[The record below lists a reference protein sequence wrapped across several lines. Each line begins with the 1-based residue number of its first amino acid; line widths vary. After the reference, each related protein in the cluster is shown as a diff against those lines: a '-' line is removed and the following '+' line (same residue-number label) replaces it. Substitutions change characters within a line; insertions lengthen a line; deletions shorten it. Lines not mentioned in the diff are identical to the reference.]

1 MSRLRPLMPTG
12 RKCPDCQQVV
22 PDGAKVCL
30 SCKAYQDWRRF
41 VPIGQTN
48 LALIVAA
55 LSILTTLFSVV
66 LPLTQPSDADLKI
79 MFVSEGGSHASFF
92 VRNNGRS
99 GGSVVVTHFVFIFDT
114 PDGRR
119 HGMQLPLRSEP
130 VLIRAGAE
138 DRLSATT
145 SPDLVKTIRD
155 TLNTHGALRQVKTL
169 SEVLSVEVRQQIED
183 ALADIECGFD
193 AYVTTFSRSYFQ
205 IRVDAACNSVS
216 LMRDAIL
223 DVVTTSAK

>member
-1 MSRLRPLMPTG
+1 
-12 RKCPDCQQVV
+12 
-22 PDGAKVCL
+22 
-30 SCKAYQDWRRF
+30 
-41 VPIGQTN
+41 
-48 LALIVAA
+48 LIVAA

-66 LPLTQPSDADLKI
+66 LPLTHPSDADLKI
-79 MFVSEGGSHASFF
+79 MFVSEYGGNASFF

-99 GGSVVVTHFVFIFDT
+99 GGSVAVTHFVFIFET
-114 PDGRR
+114 PNGRQ
-119 HGMQLPLRSEP
+119 GSQLPLRSEP

-145 SPDLVKTIRD
+145 SPDLVEVIRD
-155 TLNTHGALRQVKTL
+155 RLNTHGALRQVKTQ
-169 SEVLSVEVRQQIED
+169 SKVLTADVMQQIED

-193 AYVTTFSRSYFQ
+193 AYVTTFSRGIFQ
-205 IRVDAACNSVS
+205 IRVDAACNYVS

>member
-1 MSRLRPLMPTG
+1 MSRLRPLKPTG

-22 PDGAKVCL
+22 PNGAKVCL
-30 SCKAYQDWRRF
+30 NCKAYQDWRRY

-66 LPLTQPSDADLKI
+66 LPLTHSSDADLKI
-79 MFVSEGGSHASFF
+79 MFVSEYDGKATFF

-99 GGSVVVTHFVFIFDT
+99 GGSVAVTHFVFFFET
-114 PDGRR
+114 PDGRQ
-119 HGMQLPLRSEP
+119 GTQLALRSEP

-145 SPDLVKTIRD
+145 SPDLVEIIRN
-155 TLNTHGALRQVKTL
+155 TLNTHGALRQVKAR
-169 SEVLSVEVRQQIED
+169 SKVLTVDVIQQIND

-193 AYVTTFSRSYFQ
+193 AYVTTFSRSNFQ
-205 IRVDAACNSVS
+205 IRIDAPCNSVS
-216 LMRDAIL
+216 LMRDAIV